1 VVDTNKSNPFTHGM
15 RLGVKV
21 SLIAALAYAVLGV
34 LYEVGLQIWLARVLG
49 MDALPIARF
58 AGMLPVGFLMAAGPA
73 VILGM
78 VTGGLIGELW
88 EHVGR
93 RVGAFAFALLGL
105 ALCALLVAGLHI
117 AFGMRV
123 DLTVP
128 PIQPQ
133 PSEWL
138 ADSLGLLASYL
149 FLFGIPSIL
158 YMLVGAGGSF
168 CFWRER
174 QKMLA

>member
-1 VVDTNKSNPFTHGM
+1 MVDTLQSNSFSHGM

-21 SLIAALAYAVLGV
+21 SLFAAFAYAVLGV

-58 AGMLPVGFLMAAGPA
+58 AGMLPVGFAMAAGPA

-93 RVGAFAFALLGL
+93 RIGGFAFALLGL
-105 ALCALLVAGLHI
+105 ALCALLVVGLHI

-123 DLTVP
+123 DLTIP

-138 ADSLGLLASYL
+138 GDSLGLLASYL
-149 FLFGIPSIL
+149 FLFGIPSIV
-158 YMLVGAGGSF
+158 YIMVGAWGSF
-168 CFWRER
+168 FFWRAR
-174 QKMLA
+174 QKKLA